1 MNFITGKY
9 ISRRTMLRGMGTAIG
24 LPLLDAMIPAGK
36 HLMATEAGKAAD
48 NTRLVCIEQ
57 VHGAAGCND
66 WGASQNLWCPADEG
80 QNFDLFPTSLQPL
93 EPFRKYLT
101 IISDTDCRMAD
112 AFAPKEIGG
121 DHFRST
127 AVFLTQ
133 AHPKQTQG
141 SDLHVGTSFDQVFA
155 QQYGHETPIPSLQ
168 MTIENVDQAGGCA
181 YGYACAY
188 TDTVSWAAPDKPL
201 PMIRDPRAIFEQLFG
216 SGGSNAQRIERL
228 KTNSSILDWVLDEM
242 AALQKNLGPGDQKRI
257 DSYME
262 NVRELEQRIQRI
274 EAQNLSGDVR
284 NIPAAPV
291 GVPDDFEEHVKLMF
305 DMQLAAFISDSTRIF
320 SLKLG
325 RDASPR
331 IYDNS
336 GSDQPFHA
344 CSHHGGSPE
353 QVLEF
358 AKINKY
364 HVGMLPYFLE
374 KLQNTMEGDSNLL
387 DKTLLLYGSA
397 MGDSNLHN
405 HVKCPLF
412 LIGGGNGILAGE
424 SHVKA
429 PGGTPMA
436 NVFLDLLHKMN
447 VTQISTTD
455 GLGFPITNDLTSFG
469 NSTGTFSVM

>member
-1 MNFITGKY
+1 MTFITGKR
-9 ISRRTMLRGMGTAIG
+9 ISRRSMLRGIGTTLG

-36 HLMATEAGKAAD
+36 HLGATEAGKSAD
-48 NTRLVCIEQ
+48 TPRLVCIEQ
-57 VHGAAGCND
+57 VHGAAGSND
-66 WGASQNLWCPADEG
+66 WGGSQNLWSPADEG
-80 QNFDLFPTSLQPL
+80 RNFDLSPTSLQSL

-101 IISDTDCRMAD
+101 IVSDTDCRMAD
-112 AFAPKEIGG
+112 AFSPQEIGG

-133 AHPKQTQG
+133 SHPKQTQG

-168 MTIENVDQAGGCA
+168 MSIENVDQAGGCA
-181 YGYACAY
+181 YGYSCAY
-188 TDTVSWAAPDKPL
+188 TDTLSWSAPDKPL
-201 PMIRDPRAIFEQLFG
+201 PMLRDPRAIFEQLFG
-216 SGGSNAQRIERL
+216 SGGTPAQRTERL
-228 KTNSSILDWVLDEM
+228 RTNSSILDWVLDEM
-242 AALQKNLGPGDQKRI
+242 STLQTNVGPSDQHRL
-257 DSYME
+257 DSYMQ

-274 EAQNLSGDVR
+274 EAQNLSGDER
-284 NIPAAPV
+284 NIPTAPV

-305 DMQLAAFISDSTRIF
+305 DLQLAAFISDSTRVF

-331 IYDNS
+331 VYKNS
-336 GSDQPFHA
+336 GSDQPFHVA
-344 CSHHGGSPE
+344 SHHGGNE
-353 QVLEF
+353 ERILEF
-358 AKINKY
+358 AKINKH
-364 HVGMLPYFLE
+364 HVGILPYFLE

-412 LIGGGNGILAGE
+412 LVGGGNGILAGE

-429 PGGTPMA
+429 PRGTPMA

-447 VTQISTTD
+447 VTQISTNNEI
-455 GLGFPITNDLTSFG
+455 GVPITNDLTSFG
-469 NSTGTFSVM
+469 NSTGIFSV